1 MYPNTT
7 APYSGTIATQNVGAP
22 NGNAVT
28 AGSTVI
34 LPLLNGAFDNASIQV
49 TGTYTGILTVQV
61 TIDGT
66 NWVSFS
72 GATSLTNAITGAQTA
87 TIASAA
93 VGIWQLDVSG
103 FVSVRVTA
111 LAAVTGTA
119 VVTMVG
125 SVGAG
130 VVGIDTPIVLAAGAA
145 AIGTVTSTPA
155 TPSSI
160 KLTSA
165 ATTNAT
171 SSKASAGSLFEIT
184 ADNFTAAIKWLKL
197 YDKASAPTVGT
208 DVPILTVPI
217 PINSSVSLNF
227 GELGKRFTVGIA
239 FALTGAQAVADTTAL
254 AAGDVHVSGSYI

>member
-1 MYPNTT
+1 MAT
-7 APYSGTIATQNVGAP
+7 A
-22 NGNAVT
+22 
-28 AGSTVI
+28 
-34 LPLLNGAFDNASIQV
+34 
-49 TGTYTGILTVQV
+49 
-61 TIDGT
+61 
-66 NWVSFS
+66 
-72 GATSLTNAITGAQTA
+72 AQSA

-93 VGIWQLDVSG
+93 VGMWQLDVSSCVG
-103 FVSVRVTA
+103 VRVTA

-119 VVTMVG
+119 VVTLVAG
-125 SVGAG
+125 SGNG
-130 VVGIDTPIVLAAGAA
+130 VVGIDTPITIAAGQS
-145 AIGTVTSTPA
+145 VTTTPA

-227 GELGKRFTVGIA
+227 GELGKRFTIGIA
-239 FALTGAQAVADTTAL
+239 FALTGAQAVSDTTAI